1 MESPSSLSV
10 KVLLT
15 NKLAKLVMCLIGRVG
30 SVPNFK
36 SEKIVLF
43 FTIALITFKNISKEV
58 KF

>member
-1 MESPSSLSV
+1 MQSPSSLSV

-36 SEKIVLF
+36 SEKMVLF
-43 FTIALITFKNISKEV
+43 FTIAQIALKNISKEV

>member
-1 MESPSSLSV
+1 MQSPSSLSV

-15 NKLAKLVMCLIGRVG
+15 DKLAKLVMCLTGRVG

-43 FTIALITFKNISKEV
+43 FTIA
-58 KF
+58 

>member
-1 MESPSSLSV
+1 MQSPSSLSV

-36 SEKIVLF
+36 SEKMVLF
-43 FTIALITFKNISKEV
+43 FTIAQITLKNISKEV

>member
-1 MESPSSLSV
+1 MQSPSSLSV

-36 SEKIVLF
+36 SEKMVLF
-43 FTIALITFKNISKEV
+43 FTIAQITFKNISKEG